1 MGIDLMGVAPIDH
14 GLHAMELSLLVSDI
28 GMSPMEAIV
37 AATSTSAAAL
47 AIQDSTGTIEA
58 GKKADL
64 VVVSRNPLE
73 DIKVLEDASAI
84 ERVYVGG
91 KRLK

>member
-1 MGIDLMGVAPIDH
+1 
-14 GLHAMELSLLVSDI
+14 MELSLLVSDI

-37 AATSTSAAAL
+37 AATSTSPAAL

-64 VVVSRNPLE
+64 WLYPAIHSRISRCWRTRRRSSESMWTAN
-73 DIKVLEDASAI
+73 D
-84 ERVYVGG
+84 
-91 KRLK
+91 